1 MHINL
6 SNNFDYTTACEWID
20 STFSDLSEEEL
31 NQFWDENIPLI
42 DTVGQIIALQIA
54 IITIRG
60 TGGICQSNPDYL
72 VELLNQKQIEF
83 GKAFPEF
90 AEINPNYF
98 F

>member
-1 MHINL
+1 L
-6 SNNFDYTTACEWID
+6 E
-20 STFSDLSEEEL
+20 
-31 NQFWDENIPLI
+31 QFLEIHEDLI
-42 DTVGQIIALQIA
+42 DVVGQIIALQIA

-83 GKAFPEF
+83 RKAFPEF
-90 AEINPNYF
+90 EEINPNYF